1 MCTPVAIRTGTRF
14 GLVSDVSK
22 TGSPFRMEGYELRT
36 VDDDKVGEVVATWR
50 EHVIVERGRLRKSR
64 HAVPAAFVEPDDA
77 ARVAHTTLSKSIIED
92 SPEVGEGD
100 VDEEQIA
107 RYYGLSAGE
116 EAPETL
122 GYGVVNDDDP
132 ARGPAADAQA
142 ADLPATEAER
152 ARIRQGSAP
161 GEGPLDSSSSP
172 GVTGGDRFRDAPCG
186 GAKP

>member
-1 MCTPVAIRTGTRF
+1 MLLSSGIEPAVR
-14 GLVSDVSK
+14 LVSDASK
-22 TGSPFRMEGYELRT
+22 TGNPHGVEGYELRT

-64 HAVPAAFVEPDDA
+64 HAVPSAFVEPDDA
-77 ARVAHTTLSKSIIED
+77 ARVVHTTLSKSVIED

-107 RYYGLSAGE
+107 RYYGLASGD

-132 ARGPAADAQA
+132 AHGPTADAQA
-142 ADLPATEAER
+142 ADVPTSEEGR
-152 ARIRQGSAP
+152 ARIREGTAP
-161 GEGPLDSSSSP
+161 GEGPLDSSSSR
-172 GVTGGDRFRDAPCG
+172 GFTRGDRDRDAG
-186 GAKP
+186 R